1 MSSEDIKS
9 GSEVVSEFLDSLHGD
24 EAIDAD
30 TLTAVH
36 ELFKTGKL
44 SRTRL
49 LRALE
54 KLRAS
59 DIAQRNHAAFEGKAR
74 GND

>member
-9 GSEVVSEFLDSLHGD
+9 GPEVVSEFLDSRHGD

-30 TLTAVH
+30 TLTVVH

-49 LRALE
+49 LHALKE
-54 KLRAS
+54 LRAS
-59 DIAQRNHAAFEGKAR
+59 AIAQRNHATFEGEAR
-74 GND
+74 DDD